1 MWAHFQV
8 AFEELCWYYWMCFV
22 VNWPGK
28 NESVHSFW
36 LQISS
41 ERSVWFHSGFF
52 LRADSFASANQ
63 SEDEI
68 RWNNFLSQII
78 AKILCKNFTLFTLF
92 TMLSRKFPPK
102 FDGKKISHDDTSSNT
117 LLITALDLEITT
129 ILLLILNYSSDAGLT
144 HFTSDRKK

>member
-1 MWAHFQV
+1 MRVCTVFG
-8 AFEELCWYYWMCFV
+8 C
-22 VNWPGK
+22 
-28 NESVHSFW
+28 
-36 LQISS
+36 
-41 ERSVWFHSGFF
+41 RFHLKEVFDSIQ
-52 LRADSFASANQ
+52 DSFCELILSLQQ
-63 SEDEI
+63 SKDEM
-68 RWNNFLSQII
+68 RGNNFLSQII

-117 LLITALDLEITT
+117 LLITAFDLEITT